1 MITVAPAVNSCLA
14 VSFPMPV
21 LAPVIMMTLFRAV
34 LSREGL
40 GPVMYIFLVRTMSMM
55 DATGNMTDGTRNA
68 WSWRELKVEVVFI
81 SLEATN
87 IAVATTKMVRRREME
102 DMWNVHGH
110 SCQPARK
117 HCTDMEYRNDRAA
130 GTSIRIW

>member
-55 DATGNMTDGTRNA
+55 DSTGNMTAGTRNA
-68 WSWRELKVEVVFI
+68 WSELEVVFI
-81 SLEATN
+81 SWEATN

-102 DMWNVHGH
+102 EMWNVHGH